1 MNYFYAKTTGNSNLR
16 NHLTK
21 RHAVAYDNAIIDNG
35 WSYKLSTH
43 SDDVAH
49 NNINTRNDVTNRLV
63 PPFSPKAFL
72 DHLVRFIVADDQVC
86 LNDFMFFNTLTPL

>member
-1 MNYFYAKTTGNSNLR
+1 MNYFYAKATGNSNLQ

-21 RHAVAYDNAIIDNG
+21 QHAIAYDNAIIDNG

-49 NNINTRNDVTNRLV
+49 NNACNDVTNRLV
-63 PPFSPKAFL
+63 LPFSPKTFL
-72 DHLVRFIVADDQVC
+72 EYLVHFIVADNQVR
-86 LNDFMFFNTLTPL
+86 LNDFMFFYTLTPL

>member
-1 MNYFYAKTTGNSNLR
+1 MNYFYAKATGNSNLR

-49 NNINTRNDVTNRLV
+49 NNTRNDVTNWLV
-63 PPFSPKAFL
+63 LPFSPKVFL
-72 DHLVRFIVADDQVC
+72 DNLVRFVIADDQVR
-86 LNDFMFFNTLTPL
+86 LNDFMFFYTLTPF